1 MRARVR
7 VSQTDDVDRDLS
19 FFTNNH
25 RHYLQVKCEDRITH
39 VMIRCRDS
47 RYDIGG
53 GERFASLQGLIDH
66 YKKNSM
72 VETSGIVVNL
82 KQVE

>member
-1 MRARVR
+1 M
-7 VSQTDDVDRDLS
+7 
-19 FFTNNH
+19 
-25 RHYLQVKCEDRITH
+25 KCEDRITH